1 MANIHSGFFLGRA
14 KLRFFVRITKPPKQF
29 ALFFIGYRR
38 NGNRAY
44 NIALDKQMFG
54 ISPQS
59 IGNDADRCP
68 KLPDFA
74 ARIIKNADITPLARL
89 YGCSRKFGF
98 GAVARPTH
106 LSNAQGL
113 PANIDKPEIVANPF
127 GLGYCV
133 KIVRARRL
141 KLKFRGL
148 NGREIR
154 AFLRP

>member
-14 KLRFFVRITKPPKQF
+14 KLRLFARITKPPERF
-29 ALFFIGYRR
+29 ALFFVGYRR
-38 NGNRAY
+38 NGNGAY

-54 ISPQS
+54 ISPKS

-68 KLPDFA
+68 KLPGFA
-74 ARIIKNADITPLARL
+74 ARIIKNADISPFAWL

-98 GAVARPTH
+98 GAIARPTH

-113 PANIDKPEIVANPF
+113 PANIDKPKIVANPL

-133 KIVRARRL
+133 KIVRTRRF
-141 KLKFRGL
+141 KPKFRGL

-154 AFLRP
+154 AFLRR